1 MIYPFAYN
9 AVTKTLRVYT
19 RLEIV
24 MEKVSDNGVNA
35 KTARKGNVISMD
47 PEIKSAYSR
56 RFINFEEAT
65 AAKYEFLDDAGEML
79 VVCADSYMEAMQ
91 PYVNWK
97 NISGRPTT
105 IVPTS
110 EAGTTGEAVKSMSV
124 QFMKRIQILLLYS
137 SLENIMISD
146 RIPCLEVV
154 LTTI

>member
-65 AAKYEFLDDAGEML
+65 AAKYEFWMMRERCLW
-79 VVCADSYMEAMQ
+79 
-91 PYVNWK
+91 YVQTVTWK
-97 NISGRPTT
+97 QCNHT
-105 IVPTS
+105 
-110 EAGTTGEAVKSMSV
+110 
-124 QFMKRIQILLLYS
+124 
-137 SLENIMISD
+137 
-146 RIPCLEVV
+146 
-154 LTTI
+154 